1 MPKGKSKFPAKNVKH
16 QDSYHQGNKGNFN
29 PSGNQSIPKNGYGM
43 TLFQHAAKKE
53 NPKNGYGMP
62 PFQHAAKKEN
72 HQNSFR
78 VPIYVTSNGNQQA
91 ESYCSMAQGQLN
103 PQTLTSASGN
113 KQAAAVSQ
121 PLTRGGSSNPIW
133 GQQMNQIQLI
143 NQIVMQCLKNNQ

>member
-16 QDSYHQGNKGNFN
+16 QDSYHQGNKGNCN
-29 PSGNQSIPKNGYGM
+29 PSGNRSIPKNGYGM
-43 TLFQHAAKKE
+43 T
-53 NPKNGYGMP
+53 

-143 NQIVMQCLKNNQ
+143 TEIVMECLKNNQ